1 MKSFTCFLVAL
12 FAVIGSSVFAAVDA
26 KPLVFFESVSNKS
39 DNKSANMESFP
50 AAVMDRIINT
60 RKFDV
65 CRSLD
70 DLKKL
75 LKERTAT
82 GKRAEAYL
90 IRMTVIQ
97 YSHIDKIEKLG
108 LKRVAQAKAI
118 IVAQIEYADA
128 VTGKILESKRAQ
140 TEKSSSDELYGK
152 VERFDDSLKKQAMEQ
167 AVQDISDQCANRFIE
182 MVYPVKLLRISGNSV
197 YVNAGQ
203 DRVSPNE
210 CFNVYKLGEEFVDP
224 DTGENLGAD
233 EEYVARVKIVQA
245 KQKYS
250 IGSVVDGAIKGKSK
264 DYILR
269 KCSTEQIADPEAEKT
284 AENPADSD
292 PHGAVPF

>member
-12 FAVIGSSVFAAVDA
+12 FAVIGSSAFAAVDA

-97 YSHIDKIEKLG
+97 YSNYDRKITRGNSMEL
-108 LKRVAQAKAI
+108 AYEAE

-140 TEKSSSDELYGK
+140 SSKYIYNPSSGDTIK
-152 VERFDDSLKKQAMEQ
+152 VVHSFKTKVMEQ
-167 AVQDISDQCANRFIE
+167 AVQDISDQCANRFME

-250 IGSVVDGAIKGKSK
+250 IGSVVDGAIKGKIK